1 MSKECFI
8 YFNFLFF
15 IINIIPS
22 LAFENRYSTY
32 GLDFSSEKQE
42 FLVNTNSKFN
52 FFLKILLGFI
62 LKMLKIMPSLGF
74 YQNPIKMELCLLFK
88 LQRILELLY

>member
-8 YFNFLFF
+8 YCNFLFF
-15 IINIIPS
+15 IVSIISS

-32 GLDFSSEKQE
+32 ELDFSSEQQE

-52 FFLKILLGFI
+52 FFLKMHLGFI
-62 LKMLKIMPSLGF
+62 LRMLRIMP
-74 YQNPIKMELCLLFK
+74 LLNF
-88 LQRILELLY
+88 